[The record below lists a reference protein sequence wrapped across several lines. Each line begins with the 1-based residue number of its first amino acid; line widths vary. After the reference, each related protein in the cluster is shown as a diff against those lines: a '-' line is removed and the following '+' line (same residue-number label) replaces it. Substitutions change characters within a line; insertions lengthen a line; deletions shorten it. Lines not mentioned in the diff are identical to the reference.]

1 LKQVATARGKPVR
14 FHRAAQ
20 YGGEFSVLRS
30 ADRASR
36 PNGWD
41 MTKQRG
47 VFGRGIR
54 LVWRYVRAQPVTY
67 GISLV
72 GATIYAAAAVGT
84 TVVLGRVTDD
94 VIVPAFS
101 TGVADDRVRAAAI
114 ALLAIGWVRG
124 LSIVLRRFFAALTTF
139 RTQASLRRGVTD
151 VYLDVPMRYHR
162 AKPTGELLAHADADI
177 LGATELLN
185 AFPFSVGV
193 IVLIAFAV
201 VSLVQVDLLMTLVAL
216 LLFPTLAIVNRL
228 YTQRVE
234 APARLVQE
242 RVGDVSSVAH
252 ESFDGALVVK
262 TLGRSSHEV
271 DRLTEAA
278 ERLRQARIGVG
289 RIRAVFEPTIDAI
302 PNIGIIVLLLVGSW
316 QVSTGRLV
324 PGDLVQGVALFS
336 LLAFP
341 MRVVGFFLQEMPRA
355 VVSIERIDEVL
366 ATPASPT
373 SATDVLPDG
382 PLSVAFDH
390 VSFAYEPGA
399 PVLTDLTFEVTAGD
413 VVAIVGAT
421 GAGKTTLCD
430 LLTRLVDADD
440 GTVRVGGVD
449 TRTIDPEVL
458 RGSVSMVFQETFLF
472 AESIAENIALGGAF
486 DADQIGSAARIARA
500 DQFVLALP
508 NQYDTVV
515 GERGVTLSGGQRQRV
530 ALARALVRQPRVL
543 ILDDATAA
551 VDPVVEAEILK
562 GLREALDTTTLVVA
576 HRASTIALADRV
588 LFIDAGRVA
597 GLGSHAELLRTLPA
611 YARIVRAYE
620 AGSAA

>member
-1 LKQVATARGKPVR
+1 
-14 FHRAAQ
+14 
-20 YGGEFSVLRS
+20 
-30 ADRASR
+30 
-36 PNGWD
+36 

-67 GISLV
+67 GVSLV

-139 RTQASLRRGVTD
+139 RTQASLRRSVTD

-234 APARLVQE
+234 GPARLVQE
-242 RVGDVSSVAH
+242 RVGDVSTVAH

-271 DRLTEAA
+271 ERLTYAA
-278 ERLRQARIGVG
+278 ERLREARIGVG

-316 QVSTGRLV
+316 QVSTGRLA

-366 ATPASPT
+366 ATPASPS

-390 VSFAYEPGA
+390 VSFAYEPGT

-430 LLTRLVDADD
+430 LLTRLVDADQ

-486 DADQIGSAARIARA
+486 GADEIGAAARIARA

-530 ALARALVRQPRVL
+530 ALARALVRRPRVL

-588 LFIDAGRVA
+588 LFVDAGRVA

-611 YARIVRAYE
+611 YERIVRAYE

>member
-1 LKQVATARGKPVR
+1 
-14 FHRAAQ
+14 
-20 YGGEFSVLRS
+20 
-30 ADRASR
+30 
-36 PNGWD
+36 

-54 LVWRYVRAQPVTY
+54 LVWRYVRAQPLTY

-101 TGVADDRVRAAAI
+101 SGVADEKVRAAAI
-114 ALLAIGWVRG
+114 ALLAIGWLRG
-124 LSIVLRRFFAALTTF
+124 LSIVLRRYFAALTTF

-151 VYLDVPMRYHR
+151 VYLDVPVRYHR
-162 AKPTGELLAHADADI
+162 SKPTGELLAHADADI

-193 IVLIAFAV
+193 IVLIGFAV
-201 VSLVQVDLLMTLVAL
+201 VSLLRVDLLMTLVAL
-216 LLFPTLAIVNRL
+216 ALFPTLALVNRL

-234 APARLVQE
+234 APARLVQQ
-242 RVGDVSSVAH
+242 RVGEVSTVAH

-262 TLGRSSHEV
+262 TLGRSDQEV
-271 DRLTEAA
+271 ERLEVAADRLRE
-278 ERLRQARIGVG
+278 ARIGVG

-302 PNIGIIVLLLVGSW
+302 PNIGIIVLLLLGSW
-316 QVSTGRLV
+316 QVTSGRLQ

-355 VVSIERIDEVL
+355 VVSIERIDRVL
-366 ATPASPT
+366 AEPTAPPASG
-373 SATDVLPDG
+373 DVLPPG
-382 PLSVAFDH
+382 ALSVAFDH
-390 VSFAYEPGA
+390 VSFAYEPGT
-399 PVLTDLTFEVTAGD
+399 PVLRDLTFDVAAGE
-413 VVAIVGAT
+413 VVAVVGAT

-430 LLTRLVDADD
+430 LVTRLVDADE

-449 TRTIDPEVL
+449 TRTIDPDVL
-458 RGSVSMVFQETFLF
+458 RASVAMVFQETFLF
-472 AESIAENIALGGAF
+472 AESVAENIALGGAF
-486 DADQIGSAARIARA
+486 GPDEIATAARIARA
-500 DQFVLALP
+500 DEFVLALP
-508 NQYDTVV
+508 EQYDTVV

-530 ALARALVRQPRVL
+530 ALARALVRTPRVL

-551 VDPVVEAEILK
+551 VDPVVEAEILA
-562 GLREALDTTTLVVA
+562 GLRDALDTTTLVVA

-588 LFIDAGRVA
+588 LFVDEGRVA
-597 GLGSHAELLRTLPA
+597 GLGPHDELLRTLPS

-620 AGSAA
+620 TGSAA

>member
-1 LKQVATARGKPVR
+1 
-14 FHRAAQ
+14 
-20 YGGEFSVLRS
+20 
-30 ADRASR
+30 
-36 PNGWD
+36 

-47 VFGRGIR
+47 VFGRGMR
-54 LVWRYVRAQPVTY
+54 LVWRYVRAQPLTY
-67 GISLV
+67 AISLV

-94 VIVPAFS
+94 VIIPAFS
-101 TGVADDRVRAAAI
+101 SGVADERVRGAAI
-114 ALLAIGWVRG
+114 ALLAIGWLRG
-124 LSIVLRRFFAALTTF
+124 LSIVLRRYFAALTTF

-151 VYLDVPMRYHR
+151 VYLDAPMRYHR
-162 AKPTGELLAHADADI
+162 SKPTGELLAHSDADI

-201 VSLVQVDLLMTLVAL
+201 VSLVQVDPLMTLVAL
-216 LLFPTLAIVNRL
+216 LLFPTLALVNRL
-228 YTQRVE
+228 YTRRVE
-234 APARLVQE
+234 GPARLVQE
-242 RVGDVSSVAH
+242 RVGEVSAVAH

-262 TLGRSSHEV
+262 TLGRSTREV
-271 DRLTEAA
+271 ERLGAAA
-278 ERLRQARIGVG
+278 ERLREARIGVG
-289 RIRAVFEPTIDAI
+289 RIRALFEPTIDAI

-316 QVSTGRLV
+316 QVTTGRLV

-366 ATPASPT
+366 ATPTAPSAPT
-373 SATDVLPDG
+373 GVLPDG

-390 VSFAYEPGA
+390 VSFAYEPGTG
-399 PVLTDLTFEVTAGD
+399 VLTDLTFEVAAGE
-413 VVAIVGAT
+413 VVAVVGAT

-430 LLTRLVDADD
+430 LLTRLVDADE

-449 TRTIDPEVL
+449 TRTIDPAVL

-472 AESIAENIALGGAF
+472 ADSIAENIALGGEF
-486 DADQIGSAARIARA
+486 GPDEIGAAARIARA
-500 DQFVLALP
+500 DEFVLALP

-530 ALARALVRQPRVL
+530 ALARALVRHTRVL

-551 VDPVVEAEILK
+551 VDPVVEAEILA

-588 LFIDAGRVA
+588 LFVDGGRVA
-597 GLGSHAELLRTLPA
+597 GLGSHADLLRTIPS

-620 AGSAA
+620 SGSAA

>member
-1 LKQVATARGKPVR
+1 
-14 FHRAAQ
+14 
-20 YGGEFSVLRS
+20 
-30 ADRASR
+30 
-36 PNGWD
+36 

-47 VFGRGIR
+47 VFGRGMR
-54 LVWRYVRAQPVTY
+54 LVWRYVRAQPLTY
-67 GISLV
+67 AISLV

-94 VIVPAFS
+94 VIIPAFS
-101 TGVADDRVRAAAI
+101 SGVADERVRGAAI
-114 ALLAIGWVRG
+114 ALLAIGWLRG
-124 LSIVLRRFFAALTTF
+124 LSIVLRRYFAALTTF

-151 VYLDVPMRYHR
+151 VYLDAPMRYHR
-162 AKPTGELLAHADADI
+162 SKPTGELLAHSDADI

-201 VSLVQVDLLMTLVAL
+201 VSLVQVDPLMTLVAL
-216 LLFPTLAIVNRL
+216 LLFPTLALVNRL
-228 YTQRVE
+228 YTRRVE
-234 APARLVQE
+234 GPARLVQE
-242 RVGDVSSVAH
+242 RVGEVSAVAH

-262 TLGRSSHEV
+262 TLGRSTREV
-271 DRLTEAA
+271 ERLGAAA
-278 ERLRQARIGVG
+278 ERLREARIGVG
-289 RIRAVFEPTIDAI
+289 RIRALFEPTIDAI

-316 QVSTGRLV
+316 QVTTGRLV

-366 ATPASPT
+366 ATPTAPSAPT
-373 SATDVLPDG
+373 GVLPDG

-390 VSFAYEPGA
+390 VSFAYEPGTG
-399 PVLTDLTFEVTAGD
+399 VLTDLTFEVAAGE
-413 VVAIVGAT
+413 VVAVVGAT

-430 LLTRLVDADD
+430 LLTRLVDADE

-449 TRTIDPEVL
+449 TRTIDPAVL

-472 AESIAENIALGGAF
+472 ADSIAENIALGGEF
-486 DADQIGSAARIARA
+486 GPDEIGAAARIARA
-500 DQFVLALP
+500 DEFVLALP

-530 ALARALVRQPRVL
+530 ALARALVRHPRVL

-551 VDPVVEAEILK
+551 VDPVVEAEILA

-588 LFIDAGRVA
+588 LFVDGGRVA
-597 GLGSHAELLRTLPA
+597 GLGSHADLLRTIPS

-620 AGSAA
+620 SGSAA